1 MRGCAIL
8 ALLFSLA
15 ASQVRAGEP
24 AFEVLVLG
32 TYHAPAMFLGD
43 RYTPA
48 HIRATLENAKPDVVA
63 VESHPQWFAA
73 GRYHVVTYEAEGVA
87 VPWARANGLPAYG
100 IDEKDIED
108 WDRRAEQK
116 AIRDVI
122 TLRSALRS
130 GAPLAPSWFAT
141 GSGGGADVDWE
152 HSNSEEYGKSRYRKS
167 PDDADFA
174 VPRDRGIARNCV
186 EVMKK
191 HRGKR
196 LAVVI
201 GAHHKPFLEILL
213 KKRGDVRVLTLGRD
227 VPFPTE
233 EQVARSWTTQD
244 LLATLGHNLDS
255 GVRAVYRPRLK
266 KLLTLLEKSGEAAD
280 AARYFRA
287 RILTIE
293 GKPEAAEKLLGGLRA
308 SSAVLYPFPMRNWRM
323 RYSLSE
329 AARIEKAR
337 LLIARGEEEA
347 ARPLLESVGAA
358 LDARLGKLTRSH
370 TPVHRTVL
378 ALKDPGFEA
387 GKRSGD
393 IFAGW
398 DTYLP
403 TGHGR
408 LRFAGDEETRVK
420 GSRSLRL
427 EVAEANP
434 KGYGF
439 FVRQAAQIAAPLWK
453 AERLTFGLVLR
464 GEQVETATLAI
475 TQPWYGPPHTYASK
489 TVDLSSGEWTRAE
502 VSCLLPP
509 RGDFYVNVKFD
520 GPAGARLWLDDGTR
534 IPIEYDTVPSEWSHL
549 AIAAHFPRF
558 LLAGSPAAKTG
569 LRDPGFE
576 AATLARTPLNGW
588 YCSDVGIGL
597 IRAKLD
603 PVTKA
608 EGTQSLCVEVLKAR
622 AVGESA
628 VSQLLE
634 VPADRPME
642 FSVVLRSEAAETV
655 TIQIYEVVTNTELSP
670 VATRRIPVKPGTWSR
685 HSLRFRT
692 SPGRSRASIHIYF
705 PPRKGAKVW
714 IDDARLAPVE

>member
-1 MRGCAIL
+1 MG
-8 ALLFSLA
+8 LFADLTAPMKKEA
-15 ASQVRAGEP
+15 ASAG
-24 AFEVLVLG
+24 VL
-32 TYHAPAMFLGD
+32 D
-43 RYTPA
+43 TPFGNFA
-48 HIRATLENAKPDVVA
+48 RLQIRTIEDP
-63 VESHPQWFAA
+63 FA
-73 GRYHVVTYEAEGVA
+73 GK
-87 VPWARANGLPAYG
+87 NLPVYG

-122 TLRSALRS
+122 ALRSALRS
-130 GAPLAPSWFAT
+130 GAPLASSWFAT

-152 HSNSEEYGKSRYRKS
+152 HINSEEYGKSRYQKS

-387 GKRSGD
+387 GKRAGLTGLSAIPRGAGKVLPSPLAYRLPHRSSGILLALIPMLAHQLLD
-393 IFAGW
+393 VLDFEG
-398 DTYLP
+398 
-403 TGHGR
+403 
-408 LRFAGDEETRVK
+408 
-420 GSRSLRL
+420 
-427 EVAEANP
+427 
-434 KGYGF
+434 
-439 FVRQAAQIAAPLWK
+439 
-453 AERLTFGLVLR
+453 VLR
-464 GEQVETATLAI
+464 GI
-475 TQPWYGPPHTYASK
+475 
-489 TVDLSSGEWTRAE
+489 R
-502 VSCLLPP
+502 
-509 RGDFYVNVKFD
+509 
-520 GPAGARLWLDDGTR
+520 LDDAVISHTR
-534 IPIEYDTVPSEWSHL
+534 
-549 AIAAHFPRF
+549 
-558 LLAGSPAAKTG
+558 LLASCPAASRPRSPVCRQSWSSDAPSARSMPACRCPQNRQIRH
-569 LRDPGFE
+569 LERP
-576 AATLARTPLNGW
+576 RTP
-588 YCSDVGIGL
+588 
-597 IRAKLD
+597 R
-603 PVTKA
+603 
-608 EGTQSLCVEVLKAR
+608 
-622 AVGESA
+622 
-628 VSQLLE
+628 
-634 VPADRPME
+634 
-642 FSVVLRSEAAETV
+642 
-655 TIQIYEVVTNTELSP
+655 
-670 VATRRIPVKPGTWSR
+670 
-685 HSLRFRT
+685 
-692 SPGRSRASIHIYF
+692 
-705 PPRKGAKVW
+705 
-714 IDDARLAPVE
+714 